1 MGAIVPIRTANGVF
15 FQRVSGACSSG
26 KIFEIE
32 VLWDAS
38 LVYYKVRCTV
48 ITNCDS
54 FFITRCDTAYYKLQ
68 QVLQSAM
75 NLLQTAIIFTN
86 CDSTRPRQLTSLI
99 NVQPLRALGKFP
111 PKMSDQIIREFPAVA
126 HDRPSD
132 RPQLFVVG
140 AQTRAMLPTRSP
152 SLSFP
157 FSGVQFSHRGNWTG
171 RDSYV
176 NQPNVTA
183 NCIQV
188 F

>member
-54 FFITRCDTAYYKLQ
+54 FFITKYDTAYYKLQ

-75 NLLQTAIIFTN
+75 NLLN
-86 CDSTRPRQLTSLI
+86 CDYFYKLRQYKTSTTDVAYQCSTVESSREISTQNERSDHPRISGC
-99 NVQPLRALGKFP
+99 R
-111 PKMSDQIIREFPAVA
+111 S
-126 HDRPSD
+126 RPSQWQTSVIRGG
-132 RPQLFVVG
+132 RP
-140 AQTRAMLPTRSP
+140 
-152 SLSFP
+152 
-157 FSGVQFSHRGNWTG
+157 
-171 RDSYV
+171 DESYAAHT
-176 NQPNVTA
+176 QPVT
-183 NCIQV
+183 
-188 F
+188 